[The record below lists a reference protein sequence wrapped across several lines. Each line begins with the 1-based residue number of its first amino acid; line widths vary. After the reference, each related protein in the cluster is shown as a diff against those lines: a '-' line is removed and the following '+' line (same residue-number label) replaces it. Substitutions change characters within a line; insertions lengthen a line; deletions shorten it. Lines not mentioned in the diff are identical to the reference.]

1 MSNAKTDAAVIE
13 IRGQLDEAHRLLQ
26 MAEEAAELAQA
37 ASKLARILM
46 GINPS
51 PMPAGGIQRCAG
63 VRHDAGSA
71 RARDAWKALSMGR
84 TTEESQMKE
93 LNTCS
98 MIER

>member
-26 MAEEAAELAQA
+26 MAEEAASWLRQ

-51 PMPAGGIQRCAG
+51 PMPE
-63 VRHDAGSA
+63 DSA
-71 RARDAWKALSMGR
+71 RHTCWRN
-84 TTEESQMKE
+84 TTM
-93 LNTCS
+93 CGCAP
-98 MIER
+98 